1 MEPTLSGSH
10 GPWRHLKSF
19 LRENF
24 SLTTLRTVFEKD
36 QYFRASWQM
45 ATRNFNWFKI
55 CETKK
60 HPTLYCIMVYCFCC
74 TQLREC
80 IVLHCI
86 ALYCSILLWHSC
98 CPTHEKMHCLTQYS
112 FFAVACIAIL
122 VDCSVLRLCICCPRN
137 YIMHFKCINL
147 QNALYHSISSTVA
160 STYSHLGVRSERWKE
175 GLPHCQKA

>member
-19 LRENF
+19 LGENF

-60 HPTLYCIMVYCFCC
+60 HPTLYCIMLYCFCC

-86 ALYCSILLWHSC
+86 APYCSILGAVHILRNTEWGGSSRFITILHKGGSPQFITILHRGILQSWLQNYIFGRNMEGLRPFSVLHMFLC
-98 CPTHEKMHCLTQYS
+98 SAKSAHFVSKEKNCEN
-112 FFAVACIAIL
+112 AIL
-122 VDCSVLRLCICCPRN
+122 GKYP
-137 YIMHFKCINL
+137 
-147 QNALYHSISSTVA
+147 
-160 STYSHLGVRSERWKE
+160 
-175 GLPHCQKA
+175 